1 MKCLERRRPSS
12 LEAPWTT
19 PLATLLAALLLAA
32 APAHA
37 LKSDRQQPLDARAD
51 ATSGTLGDG
60 TATFRGNVEIH
71 QGTLLIRA
79 DLATVEKLGGRVQRI
94 ELSGDPVH
102 LQQEIEEEG
111 LVTAEART
119 VEYEVA
125 SGIVTLSGA
134 ADVDHPQYQIS
145 GEVLRYD
152 LNAQHFQGSGGDQ
165 DGRIR
170 IRLDPEM
177 FPGDAPAEPQTGL
190 ESGPQTE
197 TEPESESESESETET
212 ETGPEINPDAATED
226 ATAGEGS
233 G

>member
-1 MKCLERRRPSS
+1 MKCLKR
-12 LEAPWTT
+12 WTPALFT
-19 PLATLLAALLLAA
+19 ALAAALATAHATARPAVLLAALLLSA

-51 ATSGTLGDG
+51 STDGTLGDG
-60 TATFRGNVEIH
+60 TATLRGNVELR

-79 DLATVEKLGGRVQRI
+79 DLAIVEKLEGRVRRI
-94 ELSGDPVH
+94 ELSGKPAH
-102 LQQEIEEEG
+102 LQQEIEEQG

-134 ADVDHPQYQIS
+134 ANVDHPQYEIS

-152 LNAQHFQGSGGDQ
+152 LNAQHFQGSGGEQ

-177 FPGDAPAEPQTGL
+177 IPDETAAETPTESE
-190 ESGPQTE
+190 ESG
-197 TEPESESESESETET
+197 
-212 ETGPEINPDAATED
+212 
-226 ATAGEGS
+226 
-233 G
+233 

>member
-1 MKCLERRRPSS
+1 M
-12 LEAPWTT
+12 A
-19 PLATLLAALLLAA
+19 ALLTALLLAA

-60 TATFRGNVEIH
+60 TATFSGNVEIR

-79 DLATVEKLGGRVQRI
+79 DLATVEKLQGRVRRI
-94 ELSGDPVH
+94 ELTGDPVH

-152 LNAQHFQGSGGDQ
+152 LNAQHFQGSGGNQ

-177 FPGDAPAEPQTGL
+177 IPGEAPAEPQT
-190 ESGPQTE
+190 EPEPEPVPETERQSDPQTE
-197 TEPESESESESETET
+197 PATEP
-212 ETGPEINPDAATED
+212 GAATDD
-226 ATAGEGS
+226 APAGEGS